1 MNTSPKEITPVSVS
15 RSASKH
21 VWLVAVVAALVSA
34 VFFGLNA
41 VASKLLFSPA
51 APAHFDAVSLFV
63 ARGFWSLP
71 LFLVL
76 AFVTKPRSLPSLTWK
91 NACLFALCGIT
102 YGPGTNALSALG
114 ASETSAGHAVLLL
127 SLFPPL
133 AAVLASLFLQ
143 ERLAALRVVAI
154 LIGVF
159 GALILTLSKSG
170 AGSSVAGDAM
180 IGAFILTWA
189 VLTLGIRKLDSTYP
203 PLFVVGVF
211 GTLGCLL
218 LTGMGLITGRIDAIL
233 IPLKHYDAATII
245 WFDVELVLL
254 LSLVGQLLQGV
265 ALRTLNVALVVALTS
280 YGSIAAGLAA
290 SIVLLGEHLTV
301 GEIVAGL
308 FLVTALALSLVPISA
323 PSRIFHTPRQNVAAA
338 LYFPAKAAY
347 SQGGVVENEVPLDMH
362 LEVTARGIC
371 TADADLQSADTN
383 ETVTQ
388 CSENRRRILAATRSA
403 SRSGRRSSWSWWSS
417 TVRFAN

>member
-1 MNTSPKEITPVSVS
+1 
-15 RSASKH
+15 
-21 VWLVAVVAALVSA
+21 
-34 VFFGLNA
+34 
-41 VASKLLFSPA
+41 
-51 APAHFDAVSLFV
+51 
-63 ARGFWSLP
+63 
-71 LFLVL
+71 
-76 AFVTKPRSLPSLTWK
+76 
-91 NACLFALCGIT
+91 
-102 YGPGTNALSALG
+102 
-114 ASETSAGHAVLLL
+114 
-127 SLFPPL
+127 
-133 AAVLASLFLQ
+133 
-143 ERLAALRVVAI
+143 VVAI

-218 LTGMGLITGRIDAIL
+218 LTGMGLVTGRIDATL
-233 IPLKHYDAATII
+233 IPLKHFDAATII

-308 FLVTALALSLVPISA
+308 FPVTALALSLVPISA
-323 PSRIFHTPRQNVAAA
+323 PSRIFHTPR
-338 LYFPAKAAY
+338 
-347 SQGGVVENEVPLDMH
+347 
-362 LEVTARGIC
+362 
-371 TADADLQSADTN
+371 
-383 ETVTQ
+383 
-388 CSENRRRILAATRSA
+388 
-403 SRSGRRSSWSWWSS
+403 
-417 TVRFAN
+417 